1 MTSSLERLREAMQ
14 MQREGNFPPAKKI
27 YQEVLEAEP
36 ENPDAIHLLGL
47 IYGEEDDNDLAVSM
61 IEKAISLS
69 PNAAPFHHNI
79 AGIYRRMGRLDD
91 AEREFRRAIEL
102 KADYG
107 EAYQGLAEMV
117 KFKPGDPLLAKIETQ
132 LANPAL
138 PEGMPAFFNFAA
150 GKINDDLGNYARAF
164 RHYQAG
170 NKATGKTFNTAEF
183 RQQTKDTLYHYS
195 REHVAATQGLG
206 SGSDVPIFIVG
217 MPRSGTSLAEQ
228 ILASHSGVWGAGE
241 LNDMKFVARAAM
253 NLSSIKGPYP
263 VCVPGLPD
271 RAYQQLGDMYVS
283 SITNESSAGHQRIV
297 DKHPLN
303 FQFVGLILDMLPNA
317 RVIHTTRHPL
327 DTCLS
332 CFFQNFTKG
341 QHYSF
346 DLTALAEF
354 YVDYRRMMSHLDMV
368 YPGRILEVNYE
379 TLLGDLEDETR
390 RMLDFCGLEFEDA
403 CLAFHETDR
412 VVKTAS
418 FYQVRQPLYQSS
430 RGRWQYYREELAP
443 VAEILGIPMERPVTV
458 LGSSSLLRG
467 GGL

>member
-1 MTSSLERLREAMQ
+1 
-14 MQREGNFPPAKKI
+14 
-27 YQEVLEAEP
+27 
-36 ENPDAIHLLGL
+36 
-47 IYGEEDDNDLAVSM
+47 
-61 IEKAISLS
+61 
-69 PNAAPFHHNI
+69 
-79 AGIYRRMGRLDD
+79 
-91 AEREFRRAIEL
+91 
-102 KADYG
+102 
-107 EAYQGLAEMV
+107 
-117 KFKPGDPLLAKIETQ
+117 
-132 LANPAL
+132 
-138 PEGMPAFFNFAA
+138 
-150 GKINDDLGNYARAF
+150 
-164 RHYQAG
+164 
-170 NKATGKTFNTAEF
+170 
-183 RQQTKDTLYHYS
+183 
-195 REHVAATQGLG
+195 
-206 SGSDVPIFIVG
+206 